1 MQCRTAYGILVYWY
15 LLLYQG
21 EFLAMKSSKCPEN
34 ETSPPEQK
42 HDQFFVIIGYPRF
55 FSIIFAP
62 FFYTP
67 AEIMKNNSL
76 SDCV

>member
-1 MQCRTAYGILVYWY
+1 
-15 LLLYQG
+15 
-21 EFLAMKSSKCPEN
+21 MKSSKCPEN

-42 HDQFFVIIGYPRF
+42 HDQFFVIIGCPRF

-67 AEIMKNNSL
+67 AEIMRR
-76 SDCV
+76 